1 MRKIRTF
8 IKVIVLSLL
17 LLSNGIQSKAQTWD
31 TLPYLTH
38 GVNAI
43 DFINYND
50 TLVIVGNFFVIPP
63 LIPPFTG
70 SKFVVGWDSLNY
82 HLFSD
87 NLSTWNGGGNVL
99 GIYNKRLYIGGSFG
113 QYTNPNE
120 INKLA
125 VWNGTEWEKFGNAVM
140 GAGKIDQFKVY
151 RDTLYI
157 GGDFGINI
165 NGIDDGFLVKWNDT
179 SFYTFP
185 SMQTHPT
192 GIEVYNDVLYA
203 GLYSCFSVGSGQY
216 VCNLGK
222 YSGQA
227 WSNVYDKNGNL
238 FQSCVNSML
247 TDTINNDLYIACIS
261 IYRYDGE
268 FFHHIGGAGSQVN
281 THA

>member
-1 MRKIRTF
+1 MKNL
-8 IKVIVLSLL
+8 KSLSISIMLIC
-17 LLSNGIQSKAQTWD
+17 SVFNSKAQTWD
-31 TLPYLTH
+31 TLH
-38 GVNAI
+38 AI
-43 DFINYND
+43 PIGANFYDFISHND
-50 TLVIVGNFFVIPP
+50 TLFMVGNISGASS
-63 LIPPFTG
+63 PFDTIGTG
-70 SKFVVGWDSLNY
+70 AYG
-82 HLFSD
+82 
-87 NLSTWNGGGNVL
+87 WNGETISFYKGKLRSAAYCIDV
-99 GIYNKRLYIGGSFG
+99 YNNRLYIGGAFKDP
-113 QYTNPNE
+113 QNNPNG

-125 VWNGTEWEKFGNAVM
+125 VWNGTKWEKFGNAVM
-140 GAGKIDQFKVY
+140 GAGRINQFKVY

-157 GGDFGINI
+157 GGDYGINI

-185 SMQTHPT
+185 SMQTYPT